1 MGQKLPPLAM
11 RVGLYE
17 PWRSRWFAK
26 KKLFSKFLVEDQKIR
41 KHIMENY
48 RFAQVSRVD
57 IERTHNQLMVIIYT
71 ARPALLIGK
80 RGQQIE
86 KLQSEIQKMTEM
98 EVQAPRIIE
107 IERPELDARLVAES
121 IKEQLLRRASH
132 RRVMKRVAQA
142 TMDAGAKGIKIQIKG
157 RIGGADMSRKE
168 TLIRGRVPLSTLRS
182 NVDYALAEAYT
193 KYGAIG
199 IKVWIY
205 KGEYPLKGKGNE
217 AGAKTD
223 TA

>member
-11 RVGLYE
+11 RVGIFE

-26 KKLFSKFLVEDQKIR
+26 KKTFAKYLVEDQKIR

-57 IERTHNQLMVIIYT
+57 IERTHNQLTVIIHT

-86 KLQSEIQKMTEM
+86 KLQSEVQAMTDM

-107 IERPELDARLVAES
+107 IEKPELDARLVAEA
-121 IKEQLLRRASH
+121 IKEQILRRANH
-132 RRVMKRVAQA
+132 RRVMKRAAQA
-142 TMDAGAKGIKIQIKG
+142 TMDAGATGIKIQIKG
-157 RIGGADMSRKE
+157 RIGGAEMSRKE

-205 KGEYPLKGKGNE
+205 KGEYPQEGAKDE
-217 AGAKTD
+217 AGTQ
-223 TA
+223 TSSS